1 MRRRRR
7 RNLRRPNEMERAAAA
22 GASNLFEQGIERG
35 KKVPKK

>member
-7 RNLRRPNEMERAAAA
+7 RNLRRPNEMERAAA
-22 GASNLFEQGIERG
+22 GASSLFEQGIERG